1 MIFTWLY
8 ETHFGPPDFRM
19 GRFVEGTVQ
28 WEGMARLDVNLKIRY
43 IQRDLREMWSNSVE
57 KKNELNEQANE
68 NTVESDGFI
77 ESLAVEGGDG
87 AGVGA
92 AERRRDAADV
102 GRVIGDRIR
111 CKADDL

>member
-1 MIFTWLY
+1 MRLTLVHQTFGWVASSKGQSSEKEWPVWTSTW
-8 ETHFGPPDFRM
+8 
-19 GRFVEGTVQ
+19 RFATSNEICEKCDRT
-28 WEGMARLDVNLKIRY
+28 RLK
-43 IQRDLREMWSNSVE
+43 